1 MENFDPEN
9 NINDDITDRFNDDH
23 QYDKINGDKKKI
35 EMEFLYA

>member
-23 QYDKINGDKKKI
+23 QYDEINDDKKKI